1 MCSSNDRKAF
11 ITVRVE
17 AKNLRSEGCPRKN
30 AEIHFFFLL
39 LVFELHDKRPRK
51 SRNKVVYILNK
62 IENKPGHCGQTIKI
76 SNGHKG
82 F

>member
-30 AEIHFFFLL
+30 AEILFFFLL

-51 SRNKVVYILNK
+51 SRNKVVYVLNK
-62 IENKPGHCGQTIKI
+62 IENKPGQTIKI
-76 SNGHKG
+76 SNGHIG
-82 F
+82 SF